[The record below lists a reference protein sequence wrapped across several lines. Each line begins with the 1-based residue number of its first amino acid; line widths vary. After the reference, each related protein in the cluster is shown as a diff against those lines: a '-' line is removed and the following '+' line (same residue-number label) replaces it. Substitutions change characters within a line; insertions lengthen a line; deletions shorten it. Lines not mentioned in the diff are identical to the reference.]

1 MEKVGRKNRALEQT
15 KYRGYMQVYSKS
27 KLVISMIFP
36 YKSLC
41 YYISYINNWDGYP
54 KLPSF
59 NVTLYK
65 KKKQL
70 GWFSDLSLTLVEEH
84 QSA

>member
-41 YYISYINNWDGYP
+41 YYISYINNYGHP

-59 NVTLYK
+59 NVYLIK
-65 KKKQL
+65 
-70 GWFSDLSLTLVEEH
+70 
-84 QSA
+84 